1 MHFWG
6 ENLEDF
12 TFNLPGNCLHA
23 NKFYVKMSG
32 VEGKNVMCV
41 QRGRL
46 GKKCLFYDEYKC
58 IQCAISNLLQ

>member
-23 NKFYVKMSG
+23 NKFYVKMSD
-32 VEGKNVMCV
+32 VEGKMECV
-41 QRGRL
+41 
-46 GKKCLFYDEYKC
+46 YKEVT
-58 IQCAISNLLQ
+58 